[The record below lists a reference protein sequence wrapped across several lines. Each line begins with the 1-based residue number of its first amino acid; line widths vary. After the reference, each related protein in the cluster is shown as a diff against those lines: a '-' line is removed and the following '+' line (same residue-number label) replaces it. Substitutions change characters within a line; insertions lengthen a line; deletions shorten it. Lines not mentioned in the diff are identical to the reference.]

1 MGFDLG
7 TIDLKEEGTDMPVRH
22 PVTDEVLVDAEG
34 NISTIKLVGQD
45 STIYRKAANAITN
58 RRARKMKMPKA
69 EVIESDALELVSK
82 CTVGW
87 SNLLVNGEE
96 PTSADALYRGNRWLR
111 EQADAWIHDRANY
124 LGN

>member
-22 PVTDEVLVDAEG
+22 PVTDEVLMDAEG

-58 RRARKMKMPKA
+58 RRSRKMKMPKA
-69 EVIESDALELVSK
+69 EAIESDALELVSK

-87 SNLLVNGEE
+87 SNLLING
-96 PTSADALYRGNRWLR
+96 
-111 EQADAWIHDRANY
+111 
-124 LGN
+124 